1 MGVCIDGANPWRFW
15 ISIHRR
21 EAIFRVLWIS
31 FNHLTITLYTLYTLM
46 SRKMRIIR
54 IIKRKKAP
62 SSRAA
67 FLFYAMSELVE
78 EEVCDACLFSCR
90 AIWMS
95 CHSSSVRF
103 SGRELSAGGA
113 EFSLAGEAVWW
124 QLSKLLILTFFRCVR
139 LWHIIFWVFYIGS
152 DTELGL

>member
-1 MGVCIDGANPWRFW
+1 MC
-15 ISIHRR
+15 
-21 EAIFRVLWIS
+21 
-31 FNHLTITLYTLYTLM
+31 
-46 SRKMRIIR
+46 
-54 IIKRKKAP
+54 IIKRKKTVKRGNVISFLILLMP

-90 AIWMS
+90 AIWTS

-113 EFSLAGEAVWW
+113 ELFSLAGEAV
-124 QLSKLLILTFFRCVR
+124 
-139 LWHIIFWVFYIGS
+139 
-152 DTELGL
+152 